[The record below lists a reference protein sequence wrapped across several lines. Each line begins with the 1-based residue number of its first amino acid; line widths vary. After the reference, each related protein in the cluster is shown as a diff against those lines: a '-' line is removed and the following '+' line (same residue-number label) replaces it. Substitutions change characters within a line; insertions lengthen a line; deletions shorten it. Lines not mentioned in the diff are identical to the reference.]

1 MSKHYKMTSLQD
13 IPKKIQYIVV
23 DSEYVNG
30 SNNTFSLDLTLKS
43 NTHVEDSSRVLG
55 VKLVDFYITQ
65 VGDATPT
72 SASNPSDIAK
82 YVDIVCPDIPQRAQ
96 MLDERHGQI
105 FARIPLERH
114 YTHESHTVLRDKQWK
129 SFRRQ
134 TNYFNPI
141 SIKKLNFNIYEH
153 QDDGGYHTLQPDS
166 KWYMILEITSVD
178 IKEKPV
184 NREAQILE
192 ALYAL
197 IGKID
202 LLHQSVQRLPN
213 KEEAEKLIIQTK
225 RKKFSFNYV
234 LIAFFGLLAGYVYY
248 INKIRASIVPI
259 PF

>member
-1 MSKHYKMTSLQD
+1 MTSLQD
-13 IPKKIQYIVV
+13 IPKKIQDIVV

>member
-1 MSKHYKMTSLQD
+1 MTTSLQD

-23 DSEYVNG
+23 DSDYVNG

-65 VGDATPT
+65 VGDQTPN
-72 SASNPSDIAK
+72 SDGHPSDIAK
-82 YVDIVCPDIPQRAQ
+82 YVDIICPDIPQRAQ

-114 YTHESHTVLRDKQWK
+114 YNHGSHTILRDKQWK

-166 KWYMILEITSVD
+166 KWYMILEVTSVD

-184 NREAQILE
+184 NKEAQILE

-202 LLHQSVQRLPN
+202 LLHESVQRLPN
-213 KEEAEKLIIQTK
+213 KEEAENILIQTK
-225 RKKFSFNYV
+225 RKKFSFNYII
-234 LIAFFGLLAGYVYY
+234 IAFVTLLAGYIYY
-248 INKIRASIVPI
+248 VNKIRASIVPS

>member
-1 MSKHYKMTSLQD
+1 MTTSLQD

-30 SNNTFSLDLTLKS
+30 SNNTFSLDLTLES
-43 NTHVEDSSRVLG
+43 NAHVEDSSRVLG

-65 VGDATPT
+65 VGEDTP
-72 SASNPSDIAK
+72 SSDGHPSDIAK
-82 YVDIVCPDIPQRAQ
+82 YVDIICPDIPQRAQ

-114 YTHESHTVLRDKQWK
+114 YNHGSHTILRDKQWR
-129 SFRRQ
+129 SFQRQ

-166 KWYMILEITSVD
+166 KWYMILEVTSVD
-178 IKEKPV
+178 IREKPV
-184 NREAQILE
+184 NKEAQILE

-202 LLHQSVQRLPN
+202 LLHESVQRLPN
-213 KEEAEKLIIQTK
+213 KEEAESILAQTK
-225 RKKFSFNYV
+225 RKKISFNYII
-234 LIAFFGLLAGYVYY
+234 IAFVTLLAGYIYY
-248 INKIRASIVPI
+248 VNKIRASII
-259 PF
+259 PTPY

>member
-1 MSKHYKMTSLQD
+1 MTTSLQD

-23 DSEYVNG
+23 DSDYVNG

-65 VGDATPT
+65 VGDQTPN
-72 SASNPSDIAK
+72 SDGHPSDIAK
-82 YVDIVCPDIPQRAQ
+82 YVDIICPDIPQRAQ

-114 YTHESHTVLRDKQWK
+114 YNHGSHTILRDKQWK

-166 KWYMILEITSVD
+166 KWYMILEVTSVD

-202 LLHQSVQRLPN
+202 LLHESVQRLPN
-213 KEEAEKLIIQTK
+213 KEEAENILIQTK
-225 RKKFSFNYV
+225 RKKFSFNYII
-234 LIAFFGLLAGYVYY
+234 IAFVTLLAGYIYY
-248 INKIRASIVPI
+248 VNKIRASII
-259 PF
+259 PTPY

>member
-1 MSKHYKMTSLQD
+1 MTTSLQD
-13 IPKKIQYIVV
+13 IPKKTQYIVV

-43 NTHVEDSSRVLG
+43 NTHVEDSSRILG

-72 SASNPSDIAK
+72 SGNTLSDIAK
-82 YVDIVCPDIPQRAQ
+82 YVDIVCPDIPQLAQ

-114 YTHESHTVLRDKQWK
+114 YNHGSHTLLRDKQWK

-184 NREAQILE
+184 NKEAQILE

-202 LLHQSVQRLPN
+202 LLHTSVQRLPN
-213 KEEAEKLIIQTK
+213 KEEAENILIQTK
-225 RKKFSFNYV
+225 RKKFSFNYII
-234 LIAFFGLLAGYVYY
+234 IAFVTLLAGYVYY
-248 INKIRASIVPI
+248 INKVRASIIPI